1 MSKTPSSPPPAD
13 VARSAD
19 AARTAGVGEETVLES
34 LRAFRAEEI
43 RRDQGRVLLAVEWA
57 RLNPQEQP
65 TDEDGDPDTPLLMD
79 SMDELWW
86 ELAEL
91 GCPYVDELT
100 IPAFADAAGMT
111 EFQASKLL
119 YESIMLVFLLP
130 RVWERVSQGQ
140 LEVWRARKL
149 AEECWGLTPE
159 AIAYID
165 RNMSLATARHTEGG
179 REGIIAEAKLRY
191 MPEQAQEEE
200 EAAKEQ
206 RGVGVSWEEHGKT
219 GVASIWG
226 TLDVP
231 DAIDLEAA
239 IAAGADAL
247 KELGSEAPLPVRR
260 SWALGDLARASQS
273 LAPRLPNPGRISES
287 PSDSNAADA
296 FFHPDCACRWAK
308 RPRWDGSG
316 TGSSRVMMYLHL
328 TPDAFFPPAA
338 NEPLHDPAPGELNH
352 SGSHA
357 GEGEGRALSTSEA
370 RGEGDA
376 GSGEHRNGFAPIR
389 IEGNGIPSGTVLTPG
404 TVQGWFTRPRAVPGP
419 KVIFR
424 PVLDLAEHQH
434 VDAYE
439 VPERIQ
445 EHVALRD
452 GGCVFPWCH
461 RKARNT
467 DCDHTI
473 PWKENG
479 QGGPTCS
486 CNLAPLCRR
495 HHRAKTHADNHVGN
509 RYTWWRYE
517 SLGEGKY
524 LWQGPGG
531 SRLLRTNTGVY
542 DVSNEHVSNGPR
554 TPAQRLRATTITD
567 ITGEDSGPEPTPR
580 VVAAEKVVTR
590 IVARLPRPET
600 LMERYPA
607 PEGEEPYVPEVIPR
621 EPSWRELFSHDFKEK
636 RMTIDEIL
644 PPQSL
649 LSDALRDFYTETYLF
664 ATTHQLE
671 EMKWAMAKHKKAKAT
686 RKKYAPD
693 VLKPRGEERDGIT
706 YYSGRDLFQVKIA
719 RPRAS

>member
-1 MSKTPSSPPPAD
+1 M
-13 VARSAD
+13 
-19 AARTAGVGEETVLES
+19 
-34 LRAFRAEEI
+34 
-43 RRDQGRVLLAVEWA
+43 VLLAIEWA
-57 RLNPQEQP
+57 RLNPEELL
-65 TDEDGDPDTPLLMD
+65 TDEAGEPEEPLPLGPL
-79 SMDELWW
+79 DELWY

-91 GCPYVDELT
+91 GCPYFNDLT
-100 IPAFADAAGMT
+100 IPAFADAAGIT
-111 EFQASKLL
+111 EFQASKLM

-149 AEECWGLTPE
+149 AEACWGLTPE
-159 AIAYID
+159 AVAYID

-206 RGVGVSWEEHGKT
+206 RGVGISWEEHGKT
-219 GVASIWG
+219 GVASVWG

-231 DAIDLEAA
+231 DALDLEAA
-239 IAAGADAL
+239 ITAGADAL
-247 KELGSEAPLPVRR
+247 KELGSDAPLPVRR
-260 SWALGDLARASQS
+260 SWALGDLARASQF
-273 LAPRLPNPGRISES
+273 LDPRLPNPGGASQSPPDTSAAS
-287 PSDSNAADA
+287 PSAADA
-296 FFHPDCACRWAK
+296 FFHPDCACRWAE

-328 TPDAFFPPAA
+328 TPEALCAPPA
-338 NEPLHDPAPGELNH
+338 NESLHEPPDDNPVPFGDR
-352 SGSHA
+352 A

-370 RGEGDA
+370 GGDGEA
-376 GSGEHRNGFAPIR
+376 ENRERRNGFAPIR
-389 IEGNGIPSGTVLTPG
+389 VEGSGVPSGTVLTPA
-404 TVQGWFTRPRAVPGP
+404 TVQAWFTRPRAIPGP

-424 PVLDLAEHQH
+424 PVVDLAEHQH

-445 EHVALRD
+445 EHVGLRD

-479 QGGPTCS
+479 TGGPTCS

-524 LWQGPGG
+524 LWKGPGG
-531 SRLLRTNTGVY
+531 SRLLRTNSGVY
-542 DVSNEHVSNGPR
+542 DVSDEHISNGPR
-554 TPAQRLRATTITD
+554 TPDQRLRATTIAD
-567 ITGEDSGPEPTPR
+567 VAGKDSGLGDTAR

-590 IVARLPRPET
+590 IVVKLPKPET

-607 PEGEEPYVPEVIPR
+607 PEGEEAYVPEVIPR
-621 EPSWRELFSHDFKEK
+621 ERSWRELFARDFKEEK
-636 RMTIDEIL
+636 TTIDQIL
-644 PPQSL
+644 PPQSPL
-649 LSDALRDFYTETYLF
+649 NDALRDFDTETFLF
-664 ATTHQLE
+664 ATQQQLE
-671 EMKWAMAKHKKAKAT
+671 AMRRAKAKHEKARAAL
-686 RKKYAPD
+686 KKYAPD
-693 VLKPRGEERDGIT
+693 PLAPRGEERDGIT
-706 YYSGRDLFQVKIA
+706 YYSGRDLFQVEIA